1 MPISARRRRLK
12 YSSAQ
17 FVEAPSSEYANREAA
32 IDGHTLTTAMQRLAE
47 SEKLTG
53 PSSNSW
59 KADPTTPHDLR
70 RTFSTR
76 LSALGVP
83 KEDRDACMNHIP
95 NDVGSK
101 HYDLYDRLV
110 EK

>member
-1 MPISARRRRLK
+1 
-12 YSSAQ
+12 
-17 FVEAPSSEYANREAA
+17 
-32 IDGHTLTTAMQRLAE
+32 MQRLAE

-59 KADPTTPHDLR
+59 KTDPPTPHDLR

-110 EK
+110 EKRVAVDLWSERLQAILSPARSG

>member
-1 MPISARRRRLK
+1 MTRGLK
-12 YSSAQ
+12 
-17 FVEAPSSEYANREAA
+17 RM
-32 IDGHTLTTAMQRLAE
+32 MQRLAE
-47 SEKLTG
+47 SERLTG
-53 PSSNSW
+53 LIRISG
-59 KADPTTPHDLR
+59 KAVPPTPHDLR

-110 EK
+110 EKRVAVDLWPERLQAILSPARSG